1 MDCVITAGGLP
12 KPDDP
17 LYAYTQGKTKALL
30 DMGGRTMLE
39 RVVDALQAA
48 KHVDDIVVVGLGS
61 DLGMTF
67 QRPVFH
73 LPDQGSLVGNVI
85 GGIHFLKER
94 KPDLE
99 MVVISS
105 SDIPTITGSIVDKF
119 VSSCEPFDKAIYY
132 NFVDEPTMEA
142 RFPGSNRT
150 FVKLKGVAVA
160 GGDLILAHSDLA
172 ESHHDLWQALTQGRK
187 HAWKLASL
195 VGIRF
200 LLKFLFRQVGLTDID
215 QKVLQSIGRPSQSML
230 TPFAE
235 LAMDADKPHQ
245 VDLLRQEFEGK

>member
-12 KPDDP
+12 EPDDP

-48 KHVDDIVVVGLGS
+48 KNVDDIVVAGLGS

-73 LPDQGSLVGNVI
+73 VPDQGSLIGNVL
-85 GGIHFLKER
+85 GGIRFLKER
-94 KPDLE
+94 QPDLG
-99 MVVISS
+99 MIILSS
-105 SDIPTITGSIVDKF
+105 SDIPSITADIVDQY
-119 VSSCEPFDKAIYY
+119 VAACAPFDKAIYY

-150 FVKLKGVAVA
+150 FVKLKGVNVA
-160 GGDLILAHSDLA
+160 GGDLLLAHSDLA
-172 ESHHDLWQALTQGRK
+172 ESHIDLWTALTEGRK
-187 HAWKLASL
+187 HAWKLARL
-195 VGIRF
+195 VGITF
-200 LLKFLFRQVGLTDID
+200 LLKFLFRQVSLTDIEE
-215 QKVLQSIGRPSQSML
+215 KVLQTIGRPVQAVLS
-230 TPFAE
+230 PFAE

-245 VDLLRQEFEGK
+245 VDLLKREFEGT